1 MSQYRVVTC
10 CNRIPLEPYYVL
22 PQYFR
27 SLQGEE
33 PIVLTEEFGGRWGG
47 LASKPK
53 WLYKAITEKYID
65 TPYIIFTDCWDL
77 LFAIKPESVFEMYM
91 KLTEGNS
98 ILISTEKN
106 CFPDTLRKEFDEV
119 ADAVSESTGKPTEY
133 RYINSGFIIGKT
145 YDILKCLEAMDL
157 PNLPDD
163 HFDGKKNVHPNDQ
176 FEWQKIWA
184 TLDTVYFYLDYHQMF
199 SATLHDTTPDQ
210 LDFTGDMIKLKS
222 TDTFPMSWHMNGNG
236 KTSGCREAILKHLN
250 LL

>member
-1 MSQYRVVTC
+1 MNQYRVVTC
-10 CNRIPLEPYYVL
+10 CNRIPSEPYYVL

-33 PIVLTEEFGGRWGG
+33 PIVLTEDFGGRWGG

-77 LFAIKPESVFEMYM
+77 LFSVKPQDVFDMYM
-91 KLTEGNS
+91 EYTEGS
-98 ILISTEKN
+98 CILISTEKN
-106 CFPDTLRKEFDEV
+106 CFPDTFKKEFDEV
-119 ADAVSESTGKPTEY
+119 ADLVDNSTEY

-145 YDILKCLEAMDL
+145 SDILKCLEAMDL

-163 HFDGKKNVHPNDQ
+163 HFDGEKNVHPNDQ

-184 TLDTVYFYLDYHQMF
+184 TLDTVDFYLDYLQQF
-199 SATLHDTTPDQ
+199 SATLHETTPDQ
-210 LDFTGDMIKLKS
+210 LDFTEDKIKLKS
-222 TDTFPMSWHMNGNG
+222 TGSYPLTWHMNGNG

-250 LL
+250 LLT